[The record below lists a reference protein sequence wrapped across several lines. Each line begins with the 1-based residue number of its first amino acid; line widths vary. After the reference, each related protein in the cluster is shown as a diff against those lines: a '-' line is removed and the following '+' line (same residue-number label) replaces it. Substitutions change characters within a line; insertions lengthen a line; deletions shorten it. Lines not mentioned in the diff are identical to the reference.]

1 MVRLKQWT
9 IKQEQNLNLPISKN
23 QPLTTHLAK
32 IIDFLGKEIKL
43 KEHDFDITK
52 LSLSSLQ
59 KNPKNQ
65 MKELIKQKKQAQDLP
80 FAIKHKNV
88 ASLTKP
94 KKTEEEKIIESKE
107 KTEERKH
114 THYISDSEHRNYS
127 SKNEESK
134 DTGSI

>member
-65 MKELIKQKKQAQDLP
+65 MKEL
-80 FAIKHKNV
+80 
-88 ASLTKP
+88 P
-94 KKTEEEKIIESKE
+94 KKKKWRFI
-107 KTEERKH
+107 
-114 THYISDSEHRNYS
+114 YL
-127 SKNEESK
+127 
-134 DTGSI
+134 